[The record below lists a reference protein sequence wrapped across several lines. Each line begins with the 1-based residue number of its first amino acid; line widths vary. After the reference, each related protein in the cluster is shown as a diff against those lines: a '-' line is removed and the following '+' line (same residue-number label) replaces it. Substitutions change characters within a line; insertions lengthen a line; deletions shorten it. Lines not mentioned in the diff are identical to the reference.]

1 MTFEL
6 QQYLMNRSR
15 HFLSK
20 NHFVVEDVMK
30 TSPRFVPVYQN
41 TSYSGRHLNSFY
53 EVSILSLRQGV
64 SGAKH

>member
-30 TSPRFVPVYQN
+30 TLCQFIRTLHTLVA
-41 TSYSGRHLNSFY
+41 
-53 EVSILSLRQGV
+53 I
-64 SGAKH
+64 